1 MLLKKLLA
9 ILLLWVIIFIL
20 HSLTTNYLAVE
31 MGWDKAT
38 ISTIAK
44 WSFWIIAFYIAI
56 ADVFK
61 NKP

>member
-20 HSLTTNYLAVE
+20 CSIITNYLAVE
-31 MGWDKAT
+31 MGWDKNT
-38 ISTIAK
+38 INTIAK
-44 WSFWIIAFYIAI
+44 YCFWIIAFYIAI

-61 NKP
+61 EKT